1 MSRRSGARKIRNAEG
16 GNLSELFW
24 WIVGVAGALLG
35 ALMIFVYFETR
46 AYKKKIKRDR
56 EG

>member
-1 MSRRSGARKIRNAEG
+1 M
-16 GNLSELFW
+16 SELFW